1 METKREN
8 WKRTRKR
15 SGQTGN
21 GPETKATPAW
31 KRMARKGRLSFPNPQ
46 KSIDQPELAQSTK
59 PPSTK

>member
-1 METKREN
+1 METKRKN

-21 GPETKATPAW
+21 GPETKTSPAW
-31 KRMARKGRLSFPNPQ
+31 KRTARKGRLSFPKSQ
-46 KSIDQPELAQSTK
+46 KSTDQPKLAQHTK

>member
-21 GPETKATPAW
+21 GPETKISPAW
-31 KRMARKGRLSFPNPQ
+31 KRMARKGRLSFPHPP
-46 KSIDQPELAQSTK
+46 KSIDQPELAQRTK